1 MNPSGFSRDSV
12 RSRID
17 WKTILVYVLLLC
29 IGWVSI
35 YSAGWDP
42 TQSEGFS
49 FGASYGRQL
58 IWIALSG
65 FTALVITLSSSKYW
79 HMFSYPFYGLMLAIV
94 FVVPFFARE
103 VNGANSWLDL
113 GAGVRVQ
120 PSEFLKIA
128 TALALAR
135 FMSSYSFDIRS
146 SNSLFYVGLIVFVPI
161 LLVLLQNDTG
171 SALVFGAFFIMLY
184 REGLGKVLYIVGGVM
199 IALFLFSFIL
209 EPLLILL
216 ILFFGIFMV
225 YMFRGG
231 NPRILVGYWGLT
243 LGLTLTLM
251 LVDFYFGWDFSNYS
265 LSLIAISLSSLYLV
279 HYTALSK
286 DYRIIKYL
294 ILFGAAVVFTQF
306 IDFAFENILQQHQQN
321 RILDMLGIVS
331 DPKNLS
337 YNVIQSKIAIGSGG
351 FWGKGFLE
359 GTQNKFSFIPE
370 ESTDFIF
377 CTVGEEHGF
386 IGSLIVVVLY
396 GLLIYRVMR
405 MGERQVEPFARV
417 YCYCVAGIFF
427 MHFFI
432 NIAMTI
438 GLFPVVG
445 IPLPFLSYGGS
456 SLIAFT
462 VLLFIAIRLDSVQ
475 VEN

>member
-1 MNPSGFSRDSV
+1 MSPSGFSRDSV

-17 WKTILVYVLLLC
+17 WKTILLYVLLLC
-29 IGWVSI
+29 VGWVSI

-42 TQSEGFS
+42 VESGGFR
-49 FGASYGRQL
+49 FGASYGRQI
-58 IWIALSG
+58 IWIALSV

-79 HMFSYPFYGLMLAIV
+79 HMFSYPLYGIMLL
-94 FVVPFFARE
+94 VVLAMPLIGTE
-103 VNGANSWLDL
+103 VNGATSWIDL
-113 GAGVRVQ
+113 GGGVRIQ
-120 PSEFLKIA
+120 PTEFLKIA

-135 FMSSYSFDIRS
+135 FMSSYSFDIRNS
-146 SNSLFYVGLIVFVPI
+146 GSLFYIGLIVFVPI
-161 LLVLLQNDTG
+161 LMVLAQNDTG

-209 EPLLILL
+209 EPLVILL
-216 ILFFGIFMV
+216 VLVLGIFLI

-231 NPRILVGYWGLT
+231 NPRVVVSFWALT
-243 LGLTLTLM
+243 LGGTLSLM
-251 LVDFYFGWDFSNYS
+251 LVDFIFGWDFSAYS
-265 LSLIAISLSSLYLV
+265 LCLCSIALSSLYLV
-279 HYTALSK
+279 RCTAMTK

-294 ILFGAAVVFTQF
+294 LLFVAGVVFTEF
-306 IDFAFENILQQHQQN
+306 VDFAFNNILQDHQQN
-321 RILDMLGIVS
+321 RILDMLGIIN

-386 IGSLIVVVLY
+386 VGSLVVVLLF

-405 MGERQVEPFARV
+405 MGERQAEPFARV

-462 VLLFIAIRLDSVQ
+462 ILLFIAIRLDSVQ
-475 VEN
+475 IEN